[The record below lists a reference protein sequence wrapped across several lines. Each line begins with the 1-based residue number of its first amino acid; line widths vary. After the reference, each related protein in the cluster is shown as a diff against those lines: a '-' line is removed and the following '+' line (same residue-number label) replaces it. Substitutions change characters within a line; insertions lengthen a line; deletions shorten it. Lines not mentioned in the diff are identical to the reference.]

1 MLGPGLL
8 AAQRVGLGVTGAWMA
23 HGGSHVQTSCGGDE
37 FRGGIGP
44 AVSFAPRGGRLELT
58 FVARAYRMRDFG
70 SCQADAVSLPPPDNG
85 IRVFENRYTLLSDK
99 FVTTDAR
106 AEYRLR
112 RRLSIGAG
120 GGMAWHQGVDF
131 PYGLVSAQWLPFV
144 ARRTTFGLGLEL
156 YAVRGATDLTRVT
169 YANSQVV
176 SSEALPRERSWSHAV
191 VVTAR
196 FSLSAL
202 RADRASP
209 VPGKSQEPD
218 VPE

>member
-1 MLGPGLL
+1 MNPRTRTVGAALGVLMLGPGLL

-58 FVARAYRMRDFG
+58 LVARAYRMRDFG
-70 SCQADAVSLPPPDNG
+70 SCQAEAVELPPPENG
-85 IRVFENRYTLLSDK
+85 TRVFDNRYTLLSDK

-112 RRLSIGAG
+112 RRLSFGAG
-120 GGMAWHQGVDF
+120 GGMAWHEGVDF
-131 PYGLVSAQWLPFV
+131 PYGLVSAEWLPV
-144 ARRTTFGLGLEL
+144 VGRRTKFGLGMEL
-156 YAVRGATDLTRVT
+156 YAVRGANDRTRVT

-176 SSEALPRERSWSHAV
+176 SSEELPREWSWSHAV

-196 FSLSAL
+196 FSIS
-202 RADRASP
+202 
-209 VPGKSQEPD
+209 GF
-218 VPE
+218 

>member
-1 MLGPGLL
+1 MIKLGVTLMLVPSML

-23 HGGSHVQTSCGGDE
+23 TGGSHIQTSCRGDE

-44 AVSFAPRGGRLELT
+44 AVGFAPRGGRLELS
-58 FVARAYRMRDFG
+58 FMARAYRMRDFG
-70 SCQADAVSLPPPDNG
+70 SCQDVVSPPPPPVNG
-85 IRVFENRYTLLSDK
+85 TRDFESRYTLLSDQ

-120 GGMAWHQGVDF
+120 GGMAWREGVNF
-131 PYGLVSAQWLPFV
+131 PYGLASAEWLPV
-144 ARRTTFGLGLEL
+144 VGRRTTFGLGLEL

-176 SSEALPRERSWSHAV
+176 SSEALPREWHWSHAV

-196 FSLSAL
+196 FSISWRGTGA
-202 RADRASP
+202 
-209 VPGKSQEPD
+209 VP
-218 VPE
+218 PE

>member
-23 HGGSHVQTSCGGDE
+23 TGGSHIQTTCGGDE

-44 AVSFAPRGGRLELT
+44 AFGFAPRGGRLVLT
-58 FVARAYRMRDFG
+58 LTARAYRMRDFG
-70 SCQADAVSLPPPDNG
+70 SCQAQADQLPPPENG
-85 IRVFENRYTLLSDK
+85 TRVFENRYTLLSDQ

-120 GGMAWHQGVDF
+120 GGMAWHEGVDF
-131 PYGLVSAQWLPFV
+131 PYGLVSAEWRPV
-144 ARRTTFGLGLEL
+144 ARRRTTFGLGLEL
-156 YAVRGATDLTRVT
+156 YAVRGATDRTRLTF
-169 YANSQVV
+169 ANFQVV
-176 SSEALPRERSWSHAV
+176 SSEELPRERSWSHAV

-196 FSLSAL
+196 FSLS
-202 RADRASP
+202 
-209 VPGKSQEPD
+209 GF
-218 VPE
+218 

>member
-1 MLGPGLL
+1 M
-8 AAQRVGLGVTGAWMA
+8 AA
-23 HGGSHVQTSCGGDE
+23 GGSHVQTSCGGDE

-70 SCQADAVSLPPPDNG
+70 SCQADLVLIPPPANG
-85 IRVFENRYTLLSDK
+85 TRVFENRYTLLSDK

-106 AEYRLR
+106 AEYRLQP
-112 RRLSIGAG
+112 RLSIGAG
-120 GGMAWHQGVDF
+120 GGMAWQEGVDF
-131 PYGLVSAQWLPFV
+131 PYGLVSAEVLPI
-144 ARRTTFGLGLEL
+144 AGRRTTFGLGLEL

-176 SSEALPRERSWSHAV
+176 SSEELPREWSWSHAV

-196 FSLSAL
+196 FRMS
-202 RADRASP
+202 
-209 VPGKSQEPD
+209 GF
-218 VPE
+218 